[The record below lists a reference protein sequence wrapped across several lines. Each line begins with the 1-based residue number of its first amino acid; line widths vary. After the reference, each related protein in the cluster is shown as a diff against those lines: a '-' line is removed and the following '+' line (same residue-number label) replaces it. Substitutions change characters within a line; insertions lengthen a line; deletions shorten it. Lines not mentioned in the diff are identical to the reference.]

1 MNMNRPQRFTTSQQP
16 TFKLPSFEED
26 NRLAFVD
33 SVCATLMTS
42 RFGWGAMYTLNP
54 RFEGT
59 ADEPVDYLGL
69 LEEDSIGWHEAATF
83 PGGKREN
90 HLRKRVSICIGQVML
105 ISGKGATFAFLG
117 RDGPTLRPPA
127 YAGGSPFARGSPTF
141 LGRSTSRLP
150 LRPERALRE
159 NSGLSRK
166 VRKERKEA
174 AKQFLGRGEIRHP

>member
-1 MNMNRPQRFTTSQQP
+1 MYRNRPQHFTTSQQP
-16 TFKLPSFEED
+16 IFKLPAFQED
-26 NRLAFVD
+26 NRLAFLD

-83 PGGKREN
+83 PGEKREN
-90 HLRKRVSICIGQVML
+90 HLRKRVALAFGQVVL
-105 ISGKGATFAFLG
+105 IGWNGASFDSLG

-141 LGRSTSRLP
+141 LGRSSSRLP
-150 LRPERALRE
+150 LRPKRALRE

-166 VRKERKEA
+166 VRKEH
-174 AKQFLGRGEIRHP
+174 AKKSWDVRPTY

>member
-1 MNMNRPQRFTTSQQP
+1 MAIS
-16 TFKLPSFEED
+16 
-26 NRLAFVD
+26 
-33 SVCATLMTS
+33 
-42 RFGWGAMYTLNP
+42 G
-54 RFEGT
+54 
-59 ADEPVDYLGL
+59 
-69 LEEDSIGWHEAATF
+69 
-83 PGGKREN
+83 
-90 HLRKRVSICIGQVML
+90 L
-105 ISGKGATFAFLG
+105 ISGTTSMG

-141 LGRSTSRLP
+141 LGRSTSRP